1 MIGFPLGVFYANA
14 VEWVVH
20 KYLLHGLG
28 RKKGSFWSFHW
39 REHHKNCR
47 KYGMRDP
54 DYLKPLSDWNARGK
68 EAAGILLLC
77 AAHLPLA
84 GAAPYF
90 TVGVFFSGL
99 NYLRK
104 HRKSHVDPE
113 WAMKHMRWHVEH
125 HLGKDQDKNWC
136 VSQPWFDRILGTR
149 VEYPE
154 SSLRLYGEPPTTELA
169 SGVYDVPLPG
179 VVAND
184 GPRQAEG
191 DPSEHSGPP
200 SARPPRVAA

>member
-1 MIGFPLGVFYANA
+1 
-14 VEWVVH
+14 
-20 KYLLHGLG
+20 
-28 RKKGSFWSFHW
+28 
-39 REHHKNCR
+39 
-47 KYGMRDP
+47 
-54 DYLKPLSDWNARGK
+54 
-68 EAAGILLLC
+68 
-77 AAHLPLA
+77 
-84 GAAPYF
+84 
-90 TVGVFFSGL
+90 
-99 NYLRK
+99 
-104 HRKSHVDPE
+104 
-113 WAMKHMRWHVEH
+113 MKHMRWHVEH

-154 SSLRLYGEPPTTELA
+154 SSLRLYGEPPTAELA

-184 GPRQAEG
+184 GPRQTEG